1 MEFSVGVDWITLA
14 GKVHSGEGDTA
25 PVGYAGLV
33 EYALEMARALEGG
46 QPTLKTIR
54 PARYYQAAFQSKAT
68 GVGYHLSVHLRDQGY
83 VVVASGKAARDT
95 WASSNLSAFMEV
107 YRTHV
112 TRFDLAVDMFDSG
125 ITPLMEHDAFML
137 EHGADSEF
145 KEALHT
151 GGEQGGYVR
160 GDRESERY
168 YRFYD
173 KAREQGLDIDWQ
185 RSEME
190 YKGGLAHWA
199 YETYRED
206 PIMLVADTP
215 RYLRTPDSPLSKMLR
230 EVCLGGVV
238 KRLKRAPAYHDRE
251 KWLTGQVLTAFIS
264 MAKDDPQAALRVFTL
279 FAEEARQQELFT
291 LAEQSLDTV

>member
-1 MEFSVGVDWITLA
+1 MEFSIGVDWLSLA
-14 GKVHSGEGDTA
+14 GRVHRSEGDIS

-33 EYALEMARALEGG
+33 EYALELARALEGG
-46 QPTLKTIR
+46 QPTLKTVR
-54 PARYYQAAFQSKAT
+54 PAKYYQAAFQSKAS
-68 GVGYHLSVHLRDQGY
+68 GVVYHLSVQLQSQGWLA
-83 VVVASGKAARDT
+83 VASGSSARHTWNSGNVPSFLDIYKA
-95 WASSNLSAFMEV
+95 
-107 YRTHV
+107 HV
-112 TRFDLAVDMFDSG
+112 TRFDLAIDMFDSG
-125 ITPLMEHDAFML
+125 ITPLIEHDAFIV

-160 GDRESERY
+160 GDRQSERY

-190 YKGGLAHWA
+190 YKGDLAHWA
-199 YETYRED
+199 YETYIDD

-279 FAEEARQQELFT
+279 FAEEARQQELFELT
-291 LAEQSLDTV
+291 EQSLDTV

>member
-1 MEFSVGVDWITLA
+1 MEFSIGVDWLTLA
-14 GKVHSGEGDTA
+14 GKVHRAEGDTS

-33 EYALEMARALEGG
+33 EYALEMARALEGR

-54 PARYYQAAFQSKAT
+54 PAKHYQAAFQSKET
-68 GVGYHLSVHLRDQGY
+68 GVGYHLSVQLHHQGY
-83 VVVASGKAARDT
+83 IVVASGKAARDT
-95 WASSNLSAFMEV
+95 WSGSNLSSFMEV
-107 YRTHV
+107 YRAHV

-145 KEALHT
+145 KEVLHT
-151 GGEQGGYVR
+151 GAGQGGYVR
-160 GDRESERY
+160 GDRSAERC

-190 YKGGLAHWA
+190 YKGDLAHWA
-199 YETYRED
+199 YETYKDD
-206 PIMLVADTP
+206 PMMLVADTP
-215 RYLRTPDSPLSKMLR
+215 RYLRTPDSPLSRLLR

-238 KRLKRAPAYHDRE
+238 KRLKRPPAYHDRE
-251 KWLTGQVLTAFIS
+251 KWLSGQVLTAFTA

-279 FAEEARQQELFT
+279 IAEEARQQDLFR
-291 LAEQSLDTV
+291 LAEPSLDTV